1 MTRYFK
7 KEESENCGWKL
18 AAKVIQLMEYYKPM
32 DKGVKMKILCVNA
45 GSSSLKFQLY
55 EMPEE
60 ISIISGY
67 VEKIGADDSF
77 YTIKYNGEK
86 VEKQTKIKNHADAVK
101 IMLDE
106 LINYGAVEDLAEIKG
121 VGHRVLHG
129 GEKYTDSVVI
139 NEKVV
144 ADIKELTKLGPLH
157 HPGNLAGIKAM
168 QKALP
173 EATQVAVFD
182 TAFHHTIP
190 KVQYMYPV
198 PMEWYTK
205 YGVRKY
211 GFHGTSHKYIT
222 QTMQQK
228 LGKTDVNLII
238 CHVGSGASITAVK
251 NSESY
256 DTTMGLTP
264 LDGLMMGTR
273 SGSID
278 PSIIKFVID
287 ESGMTYDEVDNTL
300 NKKSGLLGICGFNDN
315 RDVERAIAEGD
326 EDAKLALDM
335 YVDRIDRYIA
345 EYYLELGGKVDAIVF
360 TAGVLENGATTRAA
374 IIEGLAPLGIKINH
388 EVNDAIASFKEITS
402 GIITAEDS
410 TVPVYVEPTNEEVMI
425 TRDAYK
431 FCS

>member
-1 MTRYFK
+1 
-7 KEESENCGWKL
+7 
-18 AAKVIQLMEYYKPM
+18 
-32 DKGVKMKILCVNA
+32 MKILCVNA

-60 ISIISGY
+60 ISSLSGY
-67 VEKIGADDSF
+67 VEKIGGKDSF
-77 YTIKYNGEK
+77 YTIKYGGKKTE
-86 VEKQTKIKNHADAVK
+86 VKQEIKNHAAAVK

-106 LINYGAVEDLAEIKG
+106 LINYGVVKDLEEIRG

-129 GEKYTDSVVI
+129 GEKYSDSVII
-139 NEKVV
+139 NGEVLK
-144 ADIKELTKLGPLH
+144 DIKDLTKLGPLH
-157 HPGNLAGIKAM
+157 HPGNIAGIKAM
-168 QKALP
+168 QEALP
-173 EATQVAVFD
+173 EAVQVAVFD
-182 TAFHHTIP
+182 TAFHQTIP

-198 PMEWYTK
+198 PMEWYEK

-222 QTMQQK
+222 QLMSQK
-228 LGKTDVNLII
+228 LGKEQVNLII

-251 NSESY
+251 DSKSY

-278 PSIIKFVID
+278 PSIIKYMID
-287 ESGMTYDEVDNTL
+287 ESGMTYDEIDEAL

-315 RDVERAIAEGD
+315 RDVEKAIADGNEN
-326 EDAKLALDM
+326 ARLALDM

-345 EYYLELGGKVDAIVF
+345 EYYIELGGKVDAIVF
-360 TAGVLENGATTRAA
+360 TAGVLENGAETRES
-374 IIEGLAPLGIKINH
+374 IIEGLEPLGIKVNH
-388 EVNDAIASFKEITS
+388 EVNNAIASFKEITS
-402 GIITAEDS
+402 GVITTDDS

-425 TRDAYK
+425 ARDAYR
-431 FCS
+431 FCE